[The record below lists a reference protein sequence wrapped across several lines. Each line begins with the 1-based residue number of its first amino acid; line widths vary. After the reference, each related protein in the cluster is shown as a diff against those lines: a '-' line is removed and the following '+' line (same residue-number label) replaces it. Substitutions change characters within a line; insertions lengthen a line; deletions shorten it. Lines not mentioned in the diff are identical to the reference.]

1 MWKEKHDTLYD
12 HSSDFHCDT
21 LYLWKYHF
29 PVGLGVS
36 SENLGTK
43 NRSCRRCS
51 KIWKSNLCVSS
62 DSLPPTWTLFLS
74 HTLWH
79 LDTHTNR
86 THTDVVT
93 FNGTGQRLCVYL
105 NLCRLMDMCFQV
117 VFFLL
122 QELELER
129 RKVDGTSGVRL
140 YVKKWKS
147 HSIDNLY
154 LCQGNSMTT
163 GCPKISHKCNN
174 NNMEKIVDPSST
186 TKDF

>member
-29 PVGLGVS
+29 PVWHGVS

-79 LDTHTNR
+79 LDTHTQ
-86 THTDVVT
+86 TGHTQMSWHPTVLVKDCVFIWNFVDWWT
-93 FNGTGQRLCVYL
+93 CVSKFFFFNFKNL
-105 NLCRLMDMCFQV
+105 NLRG
-117 VFFLL
+117 
-122 QELELER
+122 ER
-129 RKVDGTSGVRL
+129 WTGRQGWDSTLRNANPIV
-140 YVKKWKS
+140 
-147 HSIDNLY
+147 SIF
-154 LCQGNSMTT
+154 C
-163 GCPKISHKCNN
+163 
-174 NNMEKIVDPSST
+174 
-186 TKDF
+186 DF